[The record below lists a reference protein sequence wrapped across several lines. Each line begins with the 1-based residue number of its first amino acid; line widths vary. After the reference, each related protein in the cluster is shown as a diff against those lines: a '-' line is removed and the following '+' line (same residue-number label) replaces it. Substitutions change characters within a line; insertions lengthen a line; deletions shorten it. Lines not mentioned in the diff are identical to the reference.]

1 LFTNQAKFSLGNCL
15 VFKTSRNAELL
26 PGLST
31 APDGVQFWSYVELE
45 MTWPWFYLQIVED
58 DGNEAFRSM
67 LMVPSVPLLEQVI
80 AAQTEHAWLE
90 QAYLVSPGHMNEVGR
105 WLMAPLLEVLS
116 IRDAQGS
123 ELGHQYRVEG
133 DRTYSTSASQS
144 LGSRISNHVI
154 FSAALHLRG

>member
-1 LFTNQAKFSLGNCL
+1 

-58 DGNEAFRSM
+58 DGKEAFQSM
-67 LMVPSVPLLEQVI
+67 LMVPSVPLLEQII
-80 AAQTEHAWLE
+80 AAQTDHAWLE
-90 QAYLVSPGHMNEVGR
+90 HAYLVNPGHMNNAGR
-105 WLMAPLLEVLS
+105 WMMEPLLEISS
-116 IRDAQGS
+116 IRDAQGNV
-123 ELGHQYRVEG
+123 LGHQYRVEG
-133 DRTYSTSASQS
+133 DRTYSTSASQPHDNRMS
-144 LGSRISNHVI
+144 THVI

>member
-1 LFTNQAKFSLGNCL
+1 M
-15 VFKTSRNAELL
+15 FKTSRNAELL

-45 MTWPWFYLQIVED
+45 VTWLWFYLQIVED

-90 QAYLVSPGHMNEVGR
+90 
-105 WLMAPLLEVLS
+105 
-116 IRDAQGS
+116 
-123 ELGHQYRVEG
+123 
-133 DRTYSTSASQS
+133 
-144 LGSRISNHVI
+144 
-154 FSAALHLRG
+154 